1 MNRKEMI
8 VTLKQYK
15 EALNYLKRF
24 EEKEEQEVKTNEY
37 QKVKVL
43 KRVYKGRVFKVA

>member
-8 VTLKQYK
+8 IALKQYK
-15 EALNYLKRF
+15 DALNYLKRF
-24 EEKEEQEVKTNEY
+24 EEKEEQEVKTDEY

-43 KRVYKGRVFKVA
+43 KKVYKGRTFKVA